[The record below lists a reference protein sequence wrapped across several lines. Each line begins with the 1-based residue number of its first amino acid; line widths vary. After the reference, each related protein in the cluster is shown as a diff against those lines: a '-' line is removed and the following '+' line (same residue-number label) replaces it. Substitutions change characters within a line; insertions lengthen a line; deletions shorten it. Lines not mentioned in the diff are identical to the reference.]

1 MDRERRIRL
10 ALVVPCFQ
18 EESALPRTND
28 VLTSL
33 LLKMSEAGLVGDD
46 SYIVYV
52 DDGSTDGTWGLISG
66 YACCRVKGI
75 RLSRNFG
82 HQYALLA
89 GMEYVAGNCDA
100 CVTIDA
106 DLQDDPSVIPDMV
119 RAYMDGSEIVLSL
132 IHISEPT
139 RPST

>member
-52 DDGSTDGTWGLISG
+52 DDGSTDGSG
-66 YACCRVKGI
+66 DLFPAMR
-75 RLSRNFG
+75 
-82 HQYALLA
+82 
-89 GMEYVAGNCDA
+89 VAG
-100 CVTIDA
+100 
-106 DLQDDPSVIPDMV
+106 
-119 RAYMDGSEIVLSL
+119 
-132 IHISEPT
+132 
-139 RPST
+139 